1 MPKCILEKIAHD
13 CRPVIAPLTGTFS
26 LAHVVTTCRWW
37 QRAEGLTARAQPLP
51 LFSTREISS
60 QAPEPCSC
68 VEAVQA
74 HLPKCLCLN
83 VGPKHSLLPEKSLKA
98 RFCQLCPQR
107 RSLAA
112 LRPPLRRGSWQRVGG
127 PDSRPRKEQAVLVW
141 SSALCISPCSA
152 SDTGLPRGHSST
164 GTHGISPGVKE
175 QPPRKVG
182 QCRAQC
188 NSLGTALKGCTQSSR
203 AGNR

>member
-60 QAPEPCSC
+60 QAPEPRSC

-74 HLPKCLCLN
+74 HLPQM
-83 VGPKHSLLPEKSLKA
+83 SLSECRPEAL
-98 RFCQLCPQR
+98 
-107 RSLAA
+107 LAA
-112 LRPPLRRGSWQRVGG
+112 
-127 PDSRPRKEQAVLVW
+127 
-141 SSALCISPCSA
+141 
-152 SDTGLPRGHSST
+152 
-164 GTHGISPGVKE
+164 
-175 QPPRKVG
+175 
-182 QCRAQC
+182 
-188 NSLGTALKGCTQSSR
+188 
-203 AGNR
+203 